1 VRHVRVAVLL
11 GAGVLALSQA
21 GCTSAA
27 GESGKPPVSTAGSS
41 YTGTLQ
47 RPSAAPAE
55 SPPAPLRVVDVRD
68 ASSLNN
74 ALADARPGDA
84 IHLADG
90 TYQGPFKIGK
100 SGTTQAPIT
109 LYGSRQA
116 VIDGEGISKGRTLEL
131 TASYWRLQGFTIT
144 NGQKGLMALGA
155 QHTVVDGLL
164 LHTIGDEAIHF
175 RDNSSDNIIRN
186 NEVRDTGK
194 RRPGFGEAIYL
205 GQAVSNWTNGP
216 DRSDRNKVLN
226 NLLGPNIAAEHVD
239 IKEGTTGGEV
249 RGNVFDGRGQ
259 TGENSGE
266 SWVNAKG
273 NDYTI
278 AGNRGTAA
286 YTSGFKTR
294 VQADGWG
301 CGNIFRDN
309 SGSVAPYQVS
319 QGWAFDIHSKNATCE
334 GHENVVCDNNKTQP
348 GEAGFSNVPTVSC
361 PATKP

>member
-1 VRHVRVAVLL
+1 MRHFRVHVMLIAT
-11 GAGVLALSQA
+11 VLALVGCKPEGGEGA
-21 GCTSAA
+21 GAPA
-27 GESGKPPVSTAGSS
+27 STAPSS
-41 YTGTLQ
+41 RSSDLQ
-47 RPSAAPAE
+47 RPPSAPAE
-55 SPPAPLRVVDVRD
+55 SPSRSLRVVDVRD
-68 ASSLNN
+68 AASLKR

-90 TYQGPFKIGK
+90 TYPGQFNIVK
-100 SGTTQAPIT
+100 SGTAQAPIT

-116 VIDGEGISKGRTLEL
+116 VIDGEGISKGRTIEL

-164 LHTIGDEAIHF
+164 VHVIGDEAIHF

-186 NEVRDTGK
+186 NEVRDTGQ

-205 GQAVSNWTNGP
+205 GQAVSNWTSGP

-239 IKEGTTGGEV
+239 VKEGTTGGEV

-266 SWVNAKG
+266 SWVNVKG
-273 NDYTI
+273 NDYVI
-278 AGNRGTAA
+278 ADNRGRAA
-286 YTSGFKTR
+286 YASGFKTR
-294 VQADGWG
+294 VEADGWG
-301 CGNIFRDN
+301 CGNTFRGN
-309 SGSVAPYQVS
+309 SGSVAPYQMNH
-319 QGWAFDIHSKNATCE
+319 GWAFDIHGKNTECE
-334 GHENVVCDNNKTQP
+334 GHKNVVCADNTLQP
-348 GEAGFSNVPTVSC
+348 GGAGFSNVPAVAC
-361 PATKP
+361 PAAKS